1 MTITNRN
8 DLENKYLLQENK
20 VITDIRNYFG
30 KVQDLL
36 DRLYDENEVL
46 ADRFIENTLGFLE
59 LKEHYEKQFDV
70 FEKNNKIFQKQLR
83 DFDTMMSFCWK
94 AESVGLDTKSDVVKF
109 TATEKMKYIQDYKIK
124 LDQKLL
130 ESGRKIQT
138 LTMIRTDGKKTTIKL
153 DEKEKTNVKK

>member
-1 MTITNRN
+1 MTTTNRN

-70 FEKNNKIFQKQLR
+70 FEKNNKIFQKR
-83 DFDTMMSFCWK
+83 
-94 AESVGLDTKSDVVKF
+94 V
-109 TATEKMKYIQDYKIK
+109 
-124 LDQKLL
+124 
-130 ESGRKIQT
+130 
-138 LTMIRTDGKKTTIKL
+138 LTNLIHL
-153 DEKEKTNVKK
+153 VLV